1 MTWIKFISWL
11 AALYAFYYLLN
22 VAWDLMRGKQAGGK
36 EAAPELHFE
45 EAAAPQLVVPETPAE
60 QRPDAPKKAAGEVA
74 VTALGGLRLK
84 ELFQLSKLE
93 LIAYNQSVTF

>member
-11 AALYAFYYLLN
+11 TALYAFYYLLN
-22 VAWDLMRGKQAGGK
+22 IAWDFLRNRKKGVKDAG
-36 EAAPELHFE
+36 PELHFE
-45 EAAAPQLVVPETPAE
+45 EAAVPLKVAPEAPEE
-60 QRPDAPKKAAGEVA
+60 KKDDAPKKRTNEAAA
-74 VTALGGLRLK
+74 SALGGVRLK

>member
-22 VAWDLMRGKQAGGK
+22 IAWDFFRNKKKGGNDAG
-36 EAAPELHFE
+36 PELHFE
-45 EAAAPQLVVPETPAE
+45 EATAPLQVVPETLE
-60 QRPDAPKKAAGEVA
+60 EKKVEPKKGSNEAAA
-74 VTALGGLRLK
+74 SALGGVRVK
-84 ELFQLSKLE
+84 DLFQLAKLE